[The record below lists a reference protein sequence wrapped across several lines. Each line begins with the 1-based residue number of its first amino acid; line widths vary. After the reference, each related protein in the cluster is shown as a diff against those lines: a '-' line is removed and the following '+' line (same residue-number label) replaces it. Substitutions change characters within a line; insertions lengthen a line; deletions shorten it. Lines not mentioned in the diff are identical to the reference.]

1 MTRHHLEAAAS
12 ALAIAILLGGCLHS
26 SEGVAKALVSDDQE
40 KQLGA
45 QVKQELDKQGTKYI
59 QDPEVV
65 TYVQG
70 VAQKIFV
77 SANKERP
84 GVDWHVY
91 VIDDPKQVN
100 AFATPGGNLFVYTGL
115 LMAADN
121 EAELAGVWGHEAGH
135 VVARHSARQMVDAM
149 GAQTVIEVALG
160 QNPNQLAQLAATIA
174 AKGALLSYSREDE
187 SAADEFGARY
197 ASAAGYDPHGLIT
210 FFQKLQKMEGD
221 VPAFSKYL
229 SDHPAT
235 GDRITHLQQYI
246 PAHNL
251 GGSDLGADRLKPI
264 KARLGMKTSAREPS
278 PAWLVVD

>member
-1 MTRHHLEAAAS
+1 MKRHHLAAAGC
-12 ALAIAILLGGCLHS
+12 ALAIAALLGGCLHS
-26 SEGVAKALVSDDQE
+26 SEGVAKALVSDEQE
-40 KQLGA
+40 KQLGD
-45 QVKQELDKQGTKYI
+45 QVKQELDKQGTKYV

-65 TYVQG
+65 SYVKG
-70 VAQKIFV
+70 VAKKIFV
-77 SANKERP
+77 SADKDRP

-121 EAELAGVWGHEAGH
+121 EAELAGVWGHESGH

-149 GAQTVIEVALG
+149 GAQTVIDMALG
-160 QNPNQLAQLAATIA
+160 QNPNQLAELAATLA

-246 PAHNL
+246 AEKKL
-251 GGSDLGADRLKPI
+251 GGTELGAERLRPI
-264 KARLGMKTSAREPS
+264 KQRLGVKVSVRDERPV
-278 PAWLVVD
+278 WLVVD

>member
-1 MTRHHLEAAAS
+1 MKRHHLAVAAS
-12 ALAIAILLGGCLHS
+12 ALAIAVLLSACLHS
-26 SEGVAKALVSDDQE
+26 SEGVAKALVSDEQE
-40 KQLGA
+40 KQLGD

-59 QDPEVV
+59 KDPEVV
-65 TYVQG
+65 GYVQG
-70 VAQKIFV
+70 VAKKIFV
-77 SANKERP
+77 SANKDRP

-121 EAELAGVWGHEAGH
+121 EAELAGVWGHESGH

-149 GAQTVIEVALG
+149 GAQTVIDMALG
-160 QNPNQLAQLAATIA
+160 QNPNQLAELAATLA

-235 GDRITHLQQYI
+235 ADRITHLQQYI
-246 PAHNL
+246 AEKKL
-251 GGSDLGADRLKPI
+251 GGTELGAERLRPI
-264 KARLGMKTSAREPS
+264 KQRLGVKVSVRDERPV
-278 PAWLVVD
+278 WLVAD

>member
-1 MTRHHLEAAAS
+1 MIRRHLAAAGS
-12 ALAIAILLGGCLHS
+12 ALAIAALGAACVHTPES
-26 SEGVAKALVSDDQE
+26 VAKALVSDEQE
-40 KQLGA
+40 KQLGD
-45 QVKQELDKQGTKYI
+45 QVKQELDKQGTKYV
-59 QDPEVV
+59 QDPQVV
-65 TYVQG
+65 RYVQG

-77 SANKERP
+77 AANKDRP

-149 GAQTVIEVALG
+149 TAQTAIEMGLG
-160 QNPNQLAQLAATIA
+160 QHPNELAQVAATLA

-197 ASAAGYDPHGLIT
+197 ASAAGYDPRGLIT
-210 FFQKLQKMEGD
+210 FFGKLQKMEGD
-221 VPAFSKYL
+221 VPSYAKYL

-235 GDRITHLQQYI
+235 ADRITHLRQYI
-246 PAHNL
+246 ADKKL
-251 GGSDLGADRLKPI
+251 SGTDLGADRLRPI
-264 KARLGMKTSAREPS
+264 KERLGVKTSDRAS
-278 PAWLVVD
+278 APAWLVVD